1 MVTPFAFSLDT
12 EVVSCKF
19 ALRALFL
26 QKLKVTP
33 VEMYTKCLSKTAY
46 EYSPSILS
54 HGLCTNIS
62 CVLVVCTI
70 TMAWCDIIACVLLG
84 LYKCTMGMPPGF
96 LRLFT
101 VLIMGKYK
109 VF

>member
-1 MVTPFAFSLDT
+1 MQVCSQVLHA
-12 EVVSCKF
+12 V
-19 ALRALFL
+19 

-84 LYKCTMGMPPGF
+84 LYKCTAIPKDS
-96 LRLFT
+96 
-101 VLIMGKYK
+101 VLSHN
-109 VF
+109 